1 MGWWGGEWI
10 EGQRCE
16 DAPCCGCCS
25 PSLDRA
31 DDLYWEERSRY
42 EDDHGDAG
50 WEDEDDWEDEDEES
64 EESEYWQAEDAAL
77 ESSLFGDC

>member
-16 DAPCCGCCS
+16 DAPCCGCCGVTS
-25 PSLDRA
+25 G
-31 DDLYWEERSRY
+31 DDYAHEREWDWY
-42 EDDHGDAG
+42 ETD
-50 WEDEDDWEDEDEES
+50 DEDDWRDEDEEQ
-64 EESEYWQAEDAAL
+64 ESDYWQAEDSAL